1 MRLKEEKKRMKEIT
15 REQLIEMGN
24 DWLRMQ
30 FVTGDEHFAKL
41 FSEMATYDY
50 IALLLLQRRMGL
62 GDDRIY
68 LKEICEEL
76 DMQMAQ
82 VSKIVQ
88 RMQNR
93 GFVYWTHDASDRPGT
108 FITLSESGRD
118 TLERQ
123 EERIAVFFEKAITK
137 YGADDFIKLMDL
149 RKRFNDT
156 MEEVLEES
164 E

>member
-1 MRLKEEKKRMKEIT
+1 MKEIT

-24 DWLRMQ
+24 DWLKMQ
-30 FVTGDEHFAKL
+30 FVTGEEHFSKL
-41 FSEMATYDY
+41 FSEISTYDY

-68 LKEICEEL
+68 IKEISEEL
-76 DMQMAQ
+76 DMPMAK

-108 FITLSESGRD
+108 FITLSEIGRD
-118 TLERQ
+118 ALKNQ
-123 EERIAVFFEKAITK
+123 EEKIAVFFENAIIK
-137 YGADDFIKLMDL
+137 YGAEDFIKLMEL

-156 MEEVLEES
+156 MEEVLSES

>member
-1 MRLKEEKKRMKEIT
+1 MKEIT

-24 DWLRMQ
+24 DWLKMQ
-30 FVTGDEHFAKL
+30 FVTGEEHFSKL
-41 FSEMATYDY
+41 FSEISTYDY

-68 LKEICEEL
+68 LKEISEEL
-76 DMQMAQ
+76 DMPIAK

-108 FITLSESGRD
+108 FITLSEIGRD
-118 TLERQ
+118 ALKNQ
-123 EERIAVFFEKAITK
+123 EEKIAVFFENAIIK
-137 YGADDFIKLMDL
+137 YGAEDFIKLMEL

-156 MEEVLEES
+156 MEEVLSES

>member
-1 MRLKEEKKRMKEIT
+1 MKEIT

-24 DWLRMQ
+24 NWLRMQ
-30 FVTGDEHFAKL
+30 FVTGEELFAKL
-41 FSEMATYDY
+41 FSETSTYDY

-62 GDDRIY
+62 GDDRVY

-76 DMQMAQ
+76 DMSMSK

-93 GFVYWTHDASDRPGT
+93 GFVYWSHDASDRPGT

-118 TLERQ
+118 ALNRQ
-123 EERIAVFFEKAITK
+123 EERIADFFENAITK
-137 YGADDFIKLMDL
+137 YGAEDFVKLMEL
-149 RKRFNDT
+149 RVRFNET
-156 MEEVLEES
+156 MEEVLEETK
-164 E
+164 

>member
-1 MRLKEEKKRMKEIT
+1 MKEIT

-24 DWLRMQ
+24 DWLKMQ
-30 FVTGDEHFAKL
+30 FVTGEAHFSKL
-41 FSEMATYDY
+41 FSEISTYDY

-68 LKEICEEL
+68 LKEISEEL
-76 DMQMAQ
+76 DMPIAK

-108 FITLSESGRD
+108 FITLSEIGRD
-118 TLERQ
+118 ALKNQ
-123 EERIAVFFEKAITK
+123 EEKIAVFFENAIIK
-137 YGADDFIKLMDL
+137 YGAEDFIKLMEL

-156 MEEVLEES
+156 MEEVLSES

>member
-1 MRLKEEKKRMKEIT
+1 MKEIT

-24 DWLRMQ
+24 DWLKMQ
-30 FVTGDEHFAKL
+30 FVTGEEHFSKL
-41 FSEMATYDY
+41 FSEISTYDY

-68 LKEICEEL
+68 LKEISEEL
-76 DMQMAQ
+76 DMPMAK

-108 FITLSESGRD
+108 FITLSEIGRD
-118 TLERQ
+118 ALKNQ
-123 EERIAVFFEKAITK
+123 EEKIAVFFENGITK
-137 YGADDFIKLMDL
+137 YAAEDFIKLMEL

-156 MEEVLEES
+156 MEEVLSES

>member
-1 MRLKEEKKRMKEIT
+1 MKEIT

-24 DWLRMQ
+24 DWLKMQ
-30 FVTGDEHFAKL
+30 FVTGEEHFSKL
-41 FSEMATYDY
+41 FSEISTYDY

-68 LKEICEEL
+68 LKEISEEL
-76 DMQMAQ
+76 DMPMAK

-93 GFVYWTHDASDRPGT
+93 GFVYWTHDASDSPGT
-108 FITLSESGRD
+108 FITLSEIGREA
-118 TLERQ
+118 LKNQ
-123 EERIAVFFEKAITK
+123 EEKIAVFFENAITK
-137 YGADDFIKLMDL
+137 YGAEDFIKLMEL

-156 MEEVLEES
+156 MEEVLSES

>member
-1 MRLKEEKKRMKEIT
+1 MKEIT

-24 DWLRMQ
+24 DWLKMQ
-30 FVTGDEHFAKL
+30 FVTGEEHFSQL
-41 FSEMATYDY
+41 FSEISTYDY

-68 LKEICEEL
+68 LKEISEEL
-76 DMQMAQ
+76 DMPMAK

-108 FITLSESGRD
+108 FITLSEIGRD
-118 TLERQ
+118 ALKNQ
-123 EERIAVFFEKAITK
+123 EEKIAVFFENAIIK
-137 YGADDFIKLMDL
+137 YGAEDFIKLMEL

-156 MEEVLEES
+156 MEEVLSES

>member
-1 MRLKEEKKRMKEIT
+1 MKEIT

-24 DWLRMQ
+24 DWLKMQ
-30 FVTGDEHFAKL
+30 FVTGEEHFSKL
-41 FSEMATYDY
+41 FSEISTYDY

-68 LKEICEEL
+68 LKEISEEL
-76 DMQMAQ
+76 DMPMAK

-108 FITLSESGRD
+108 FITLSEIGRD
-118 TLERQ
+118 ALKNQ
-123 EERIAVFFEKAITK
+123 EEKIAVFFENAIIK
-137 YGADDFIKLMDL
+137 YGAEDFIKLMEL

-156 MEEVLEES
+156 MEEVLS

>member
-1 MRLKEEKKRMKEIT
+1 MKEIT

-24 DWLRMQ
+24 DWLKMQ
-30 FVTGDEHFAKL
+30 FVTGEEHFSKL
-41 FSEMATYDY
+41 FSEISTYDY

-68 LKEICEEL
+68 LKEISEEL
-76 DMQMAQ
+76 DMPMAK

-108 FITLSESGRD
+108 FITLSEIGRD
-118 TLERQ
+118 ALKNQ
-123 EERIAVFFEKAITK
+123 EEKIAVFFENAIIK
-137 YGADDFIKLMDL
+137 YGAEDFIKLMEL

-156 MEEVLEES
+156 WNYCSAALWYAV
-164 E
+164 

>member
-1 MRLKEEKKRMKEIT
+1 MKEIT

-24 DWLRMQ
+24 DWLKMQ
-30 FVTGDEHFAKL
+30 FVTGEEHLSKL
-41 FSEMATYDY
+41 FSEISTYDY

-68 LKEICEEL
+68 LKEISEEL
-76 DMQMAQ
+76 DMPMAR

-93 GFVYWTHDASDRPGT
+93 GFVYWTHDSSDRPGT
-108 FITLSESGRD
+108 FITLSESGRKA
-118 TLERQ
+118 LKEQ
-123 EERIAVFFEKAITK
+123 EEKIAVFFEKAITK
-137 YGADDFIKLMDL
+137 YGAENFVELMDL

-156 MEEVLEES
+156 MEEVLDES

>member
-1 MRLKEEKKRMKEIT
+1 MKEIT

-24 DWLRMQ
+24 DWLKMQ
-30 FVTGDEHFAKL
+30 FVTGEEHFSKL
-41 FSEMATYDY
+41 FSEISTYDY

-68 LKEICEEL
+68 LKEISEEL
-76 DMQMAQ
+76 DMPMAK

-108 FITLSESGRD
+108 FITLSEIGRD
-118 TLERQ
+118 ALKNQ
-123 EERIAVFFEKAITK
+123 EEKIAVFFENAIIK
-137 YGADDFIKLMDL
+137 YGAEDFIKLMEL

-156 MEEVLEES
+156 MEEVLSES

>member
-1 MRLKEEKKRMKEIT
+1 MKEIT

-24 DWLRMQ
+24 DWLKMQ
-30 FVTGDEHFAKL
+30 FVTGEEHLSKL
-41 FSEMATYDY
+41 FSEISTYDY

-68 LKEICEEL
+68 LKEISEEL
-76 DMQMAQ
+76 DMPMAK

-108 FITLSESGRD
+108 FITLSEIGREA
-118 TLERQ
+118 LKNQ
-123 EERIAVFFEKAITK
+123 EEKIAVFFENAITK
-137 YGADDFIKLMDL
+137 YGAEDFIKLMEL

-156 MEEVLEES
+156 MEEVLSES

>member
-1 MRLKEEKKRMKEIT
+1 MKEIT

-24 DWLRMQ
+24 DWLKMQ
-30 FVTGDEHFAKL
+30 FVTGEEHFSKL
-41 FSEMATYDY
+41 FSEISTYDY

-68 LKEICEEL
+68 LKEISEEL
-76 DMQMAQ
+76 DMPMAK

-108 FITLSESGRD
+108 FITLSEIGRD
-118 TLERQ
+118 ALKNQ
-123 EERIAVFFEKAITK
+123 EEKIAVFFENAIIK
-137 YGADDFIKLMDL
+137 YGAEDFIKLMEL

-156 MEEVLEES
+156 VEEVLSES